1 MSFTGIGRIG
11 SQHTLTSPQDKTLY
25 LFDSAMWCTHPFS
38 QRQGEWVGDGFDIT
52 EGSLIVVST
61 NPLSSDLTLLCENF
75 DNSNQPY
82 NKYLAYKNS
91 GSYGIL
97 EVDYVLSKDTL
108 ILKYPAFET
117 ATVKTASQIA
127 YWETPILKEV
137 EVRNPL
143 DAGVVAATIVYANKY
158 SSSSNYV
165 WDVPL
170 RFDNEGGLEPM
181 LISNNGLVILKY

>member
-11 SQHTLTSPQDKTLY
+11 SQHTLTSTQDDDLY
-25 LFDSAMWCTHPFS
+25 LFNSAMWCTHPFS
-38 QRQGEWVGDGFDIT
+38 HRQGEWVGDGFDIT

-82 NKYLAYKNS
+82 NKYLAYENS

-117 ATVKTASQIA
+117 ASVTNASQIA

-137 EVRNPL
+137 VVRNYNAGLAPL
-143 DAGVVAATIVYANKY
+143 IANIANKY
-158 SSSSNYV
+158 SINNITVY
-165 WDVPL
+165 DVPYIVE
-170 RFDNEGGLEPM
+170 NEGGVEPM
-181 LISNNGLVILKY
+181 LIQPDFTVILKY

>member
-11 SQHTLTSPQDKTLY
+11 SQHTLTSPQDDAKY
-25 LFDSAMWCTHPFS
+25 LFNSMMWCTHPFS
-38 QRQGEWVGDGFDIT
+38 HRQGEWVGDGFDIT

-82 NKYLAYKNS
+82 NKYLAYENS

-117 ATVKTASQIA
+117 ASVTNASQIA

-137 EVRNPL
+137 EVLPNL
-143 DAGVVAATIVYANKY
+143 GGSTTIFSIANKY
-158 SSSSNYV
+158 SSNTYTLYDYPWSSQ
-165 WDVPL
+165 
-170 RFDNEGGLEPM
+170 NEGGLEPM
-181 LISNNGLVILKY
+181 LISSTTDDITILKY